1 MCSSDLD
8 INVVRL
14 LSQFHAGSL
23 TMASTWREMLAP
35 ATADEVLAL
44 AAEAGALATAVG
56 ERLGLDRPG
65 SESPPVAAMTEA
77 AASFMFPDE
86 LWSRIL
92 YDLIVGARDVPDAVD
107 ARVASLVPV
116 YFGRVASFVIENRE
130 LTTDRA
136 EAAAAFMFPDD
147 LWARVVYDLIAGARV
162 APDAVDTR
170 VAALVPV
177 YFGRVASLV
186 IENRELSTDRAE
198 AHVERQA
205 REFERLKP
213 YLVARWDETGGAPAD
228 PAP

>member
-1 MCSSDLD
+1 
-8 INVVRL
+8 
-14 LSQFHAGSL
+14 
-23 TMASTWREMLAP
+23 MASTWRAMLAP
-35 ATADEVLAL
+35 ATSDEVLAL
-44 AAEAGALATAVG
+44 AAEAGALATTVG

-92 YDLIVGARDVPDAVD
+92 YDLIVGARDVPDTVD

-136 EAAAAFMFPDD
+136 EA
-147 LWARVVYDLIAGARV
+147 
-162 APDAVDTR
+162 T
-170 VAALVPV
+170 
-177 YFGRVASLV
+177 
-186 IENRELSTDRAE
+186 
-198 AHVERQA
+198 VERQA

-213 YLVARWDETGGAPAD
+213 YLLTRWDEAARTDA
-228 PAP
+228 